1 MADDKIDR
9 VFRAIGD
16 AATSVADLVRATNL
30 SHPTVTRIAREL
42 ARQGKV
48 FEFRPDRDP
57 AKGSAQR
64 AFFEAAFG
72 RPAAAQA
79 TAAPQT
85 AAPTAAPAQKI
96 PANLPADPPQ
106 KILRPGSL
114 LDIRV

>member
-1 MADDKIDR
+1 MSTIR
-9 VFRAIGD
+9 PPIF
-16 AATSVADLVRATNL
+16 
-30 SHPTVTRIAREL
+30 PTQQQPA
-42 ARQGKV
+42 QGTGA
-48 FEFRPDRDP
+48 

-85 AAPTAAPAQKI
+85 AAPAAAPAQKI
-96 PANLPADPPQ
+96 PTNLPADPPQ

>member
-1 MADDKIDR
+1 MSTIR
-9 VFRAIGD
+9 PPIF
-16 AATSVADLVRATNL
+16 
-30 SHPTVTRIAREL
+30 PTQQQPA
-42 ARQGKV
+42 QGAGA
-48 FEFRPDRDP
+48 

-79 TAAPQT
+79 TAAAPQ
-85 AAPTAAPAQKI
+85 APAPAAAVQKV
-96 PANLPADPPQ
+96 PVNLPADPPQ

>member
-1 MADDKIDR
+1 MSSIR
-9 VFRAIGD
+9 PPIF
-16 AATSVADLVRATNL
+16 
-30 SHPTVTRIAREL
+30 PTQQQPA
-42 ARQGKV
+42 QGAGA
-48 FEFRPDRDP
+48 

-79 TAAPQT
+79 TAAPQAP
-85 AAPTAAPAQKI
+85 AAPVQKV
-96 PANLPADPPQ
+96 PVDLPADPPQ

>member
-1 MADDKIDR
+1 MSTIR
-9 VFRAIGD
+9 PPIF
-16 AATSVADLVRATNL
+16 
-30 SHPTVTRIAREL
+30 PTQQQPA
-42 ARQGKV
+42 QGAGA
-48 FEFRPDRDP
+48 

-85 AAPTAAPAQKI
+85 DAPTAAPAQKI